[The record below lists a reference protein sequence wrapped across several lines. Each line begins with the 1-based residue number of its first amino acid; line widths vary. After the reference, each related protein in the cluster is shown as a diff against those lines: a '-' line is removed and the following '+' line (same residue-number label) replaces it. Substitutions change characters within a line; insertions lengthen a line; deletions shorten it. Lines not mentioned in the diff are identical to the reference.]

1 MAVGYFLR
9 SFGTMPFGWV
19 FACRKQAPKVAMG
32 RTPLKV
38 TEFDAGGHAVLLGR
52 DALQGMQHVLAG
64 SAAECF
70 ILGDA
75 NTLRHCLPELLGQ
88 VPALRSAAT
97 IAVEPGEA
105 SKDIG
110 VCQDIWRH
118 LIANAA
124 DRQVILVNLG
134 GGVVTDLG
142 GFIAATY
149 KRGIRCMHVPTS
161 LLGMVDA
168 AIGGKTGIDLAGVKN
183 VVGAFHDPLGVYVHV
198 PFLKS
203 LGKRELLNGLA
214 EMIKHG
220 LVRDAAHWEAITTAP
235 LHDLDALAPLVER
248 SAAIKAEV
256 VRLDPREKDLRKVL
270 NFGHTIGHAVEAY
283 SWEGS
288 QRPLLHGE
296 AVVFGMVCAAYIS
309 CRMDL
314 LDRGSYDRIVQHL
327 LGLYKPYAL
336 ESTDHHRIIE
346 LMRNDK
352 KNAAGEF
359 RFTLLTGIGS
369 AEVDVPVSAAQ
380 VQDALEQMRTLIKP
394 VE

>member
-1 MAVGYFLR
+1 
-9 SFGTMPFGWV
+9 
-19 FACRKQAPKVAMG
+19 MG

-38 TEFDAGGHAVLLGR
+38 TEFDAGGHAVLLGA
-52 DALQGMQHVLAG
+52 DALQEMQQVLAG
-64 SAAECF
+64 SGAECF
-70 ILGDA
+70 ILGDT
-75 NTLRHCLPELLGQ
+75 NTLRHCLPELLAH
-88 VPALRSAAT
+88 VPALRNSAT
-97 IAVEPGEA
+97 ISVEAGEA
-105 SKDIG
+105 SKDIA
-110 VCQDIWRH
+110 VCQDIWQH
-118 LIANAA
+118 LIASAA

-149 KRGIRCMHVPTS
+149 KRGIRCVHVPTS

-220 LVRDAAHWEAITTAP
+220 LVRDADHWEAITTAP
-235 LHDLDALAPLVER
+235 LHDLDALAPLVQR

-256 VRLDPREKDLRKVL
+256 VRQDPREKDLRKVL
-270 NFGHTIGHAVEAY
+270 NFGHTIGHAVEAH

-296 AVVFGMVCAAYIS
+296 AVAFGMVCATYIS
-309 CRMDL
+309 WRMDM
-314 LDRGSYDRIVQHL
+314 LDREAHDRIIRQL
-327 LGLYKPYAL
+327 FELYKPYAL

-352 KNAAGEF
+352 KNASGEF

-369 AEVDVPVSAAQ
+369 AEVDVPVTAAQ
-380 VQDALEQMRTLIKP
+380 VQDALEQMRVLARE
-394 VE
+394 VR